1 MFLLTFLQLV
11 SERTY
16 HLLRISTFFC
26 LCISYSANQ
35 LLLCLC
41 LHLIFNLG
49 CTVCQCQLHHVD
61 GLDHSEVRRSFLL
74 KENEDE
80 QVIKLVGNSGFTWG
94 VVSNFALNICQ

>member
-1 MFLLTFLQLV
+1 M
-11 SERTY
+11 
-16 HLLRISTFFC
+16 
-26 LCISYSANQ
+26 
-35 LLLCLC
+35 
-41 LHLIFNLG
+41 
-49 CTVCQCQLHHVD
+49 D